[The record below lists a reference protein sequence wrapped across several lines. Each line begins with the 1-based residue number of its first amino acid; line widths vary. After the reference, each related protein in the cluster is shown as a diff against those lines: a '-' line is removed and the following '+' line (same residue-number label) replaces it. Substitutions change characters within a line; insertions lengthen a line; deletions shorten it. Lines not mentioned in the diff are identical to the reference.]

1 MKGTD
6 GSETLE
12 EALRRGA
19 TPIAPKRTVEA
30 LKELWAHRGL
40 FDVLTSSGEMGE
52 EEAKNAGFSPKIVN
66 NVLQKRTT
74 PDDTRRTAKILAQ
87 ETVDL
92 ILFTGG
98 DGTARDILDSIDGNV
113 VVLGI
118 PAGVKVHSSVFAI
131 GPSHAANVTIRYL
144 MGELQVG
151 QAEVMD
157 VDEDEF
163 RAGRLSAKLYGYMN
177 VPREPL
183 LMQGIKTATA
193 QTEDEVEQQHAI
205 AKHVAEEMHDDLYIL
220 GPGTTVKAVADMLGV
235 EKTLLGVDVVC
246 EKRLIAKDV
255 DEERLLELI
264 QSRPVKIVVT
274 PIGGQAYILGRG
286 NQQISPEVV
295 RKVGRENIIVVA
307 TRGKLL
313 SLPHRRLLVDTGDRD
328 LDEKLRGYIRVV
340 TDYREEAVV
349 KVE

>member
-1 MKGTD
+1 
-6 GSETLE
+6 
-12 EALRRGA
+12 
-19 TPIAPKRTVEA
+19 
-30 LKELWAHRGL
+30 
-40 FDVLTSSGEMGE
+40 
-52 EEAKNAGFSPKIVN
+52 
-66 NVLQKRTT
+66 
-74 PDDTRRTAKILAQ
+74 
-87 ETVDL
+87 
-92 ILFTGG
+92 
-98 DGTARDILDSIDGNV
+98 
-113 VVLGI
+113 
-118 PAGVKVHSSVFAI
+118 
-131 GPSHAANVTIRYL
+131 
-144 MGELQVG
+144 
-151 QAEVMD
+151 
-157 VDEDEF
+157 
-163 RAGRLSAKLYGYMN
+163 
-177 VPREPL
+177 
-183 LMQGIKTATA
+183 
-193 QTEDEVEQQHAI
+193 
-205 AKHVAEEMHDDLYIL
+205 
-220 GPGTTVKAVADMLGV
+220 VKAVADMLGV